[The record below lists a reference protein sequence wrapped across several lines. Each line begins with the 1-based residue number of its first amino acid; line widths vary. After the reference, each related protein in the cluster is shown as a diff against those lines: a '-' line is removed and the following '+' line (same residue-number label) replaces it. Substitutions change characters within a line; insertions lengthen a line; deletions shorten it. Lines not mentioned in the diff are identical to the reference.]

1 MRIVVIGYGKLFQA
15 VVEGCLINAQNV
27 VGVLRVNRIRY
38 SRFMNFIID
47 HLLPDNDK
55 MFVNRLKL
63 NDINVPSVNSEKFR
77 KILVELNPDIVFV
90 SSWGEKFKPETYKI
104 PKIGT
109 INLHPS
115 LLPKYRGPNPYFQAI
130 RHGEKETGLTF
141 HLMDSSF
148 DTGAILQ
155 QTIVPI
161 NEYETGESLRDKCSV
176 YAREEVQ
183 KLLNNLDNGFITTV
197 EQSPKYATYFHQLT
211 LEDSILSFSTETSDQ
226 IDRRI
231 RGLIPWMKCTIP
243 CGNEFFLFSE
253 HKILDK
259 KTDKKYGTIVENDGK
274 TVKIATLDNKILQ
287 FNNVR
292 PVRSIPSF
300 LHKWYVKKFL
310 CNTKEML

>member
-1 MRIVVIGYGKLFQA
+1 MRIVVVGYGKLFQS

-47 HLLPDNDK
+47 NLLPDDDK
-55 MFVNRLKL
+55 LFVNRLKL

-90 SSWGEKFKPETYKI
+90 SSWGEKFSPETIKI

-141 HLMDSSF
+141 HLMDESF

-155 QTIVPI
+155 QTIIPI
-161 NEYETGESLRDKCSV
+161 KNDETGESLRNKCSV

-183 KLLNNLDNGFITTV
+183 KLLNELDNGFITPV
-197 EQSPKYATYFHQLT
+197 IQSPKYATYFHQLT
-211 LEDSILSFSTETSDQ
+211 LQDSILSFSTETSEQ
-226 IDRRI
+226 IDQRI
-231 RGLIPWMKCTIP
+231 RGLIPWQRCSIP
-243 CGNEFFLFSE
+243 CGNDFFMFKNYRIIDKPTKE
-253 HKILDK
+253 HFAKILL
-259 KTDKKYGTIVENDGK
+259 NDGK
-274 TVKIATLDNKILQ
+274 NVRIATIDNKIMEFEGLT
-287 FNNVR
+287 
-292 PVRSIPSF
+292 PVRYIPRF

-310 CNTKEML
+310 RGNAI

>member
-38 SRFMNFIID
+38 SWFMNFIID

-55 MFVNRLKL
+55 LFVNRLKL
-63 NDINVPSVNSEKFR
+63 NDINVASVNSEKFR

-90 SSWGEKFKPETYKI
+90 SSWGEKFSPETIKI

-141 HLMDSSF
+141 HLMDEAY

-155 QTIVPI
+155 QAVIPI
-161 NEYETGESLRDKCSV
+161 NNNETGESLRNKCSV

-183 KLLNNLDNGFITTV
+183 KLLNELDNGFITPIT
-197 EQSPKYATYFHQLT
+197 QSPKYATYFHQLT
-211 LEDSILSFSTETSDQ
+211 LGDSILPFTTETSEQ

-231 RGLIPWMKCTIP
+231 RGLIPWMKSIIP
-243 CGNEFFLFSE
+243 CGNEFFLFSDYE
-253 HKILDK
+253 ILEQ
-259 KTDKKYGTIVENDGK
+259 KTDAHFATIIENDGK
-274 TVKIATLDNKILQ
+274 SVLIATVDKKVMK

-292 PVRSIPSF
+292 PVRIIPNF
-300 LHKWYVKKFL
+300 LRKWYVKKFL
-310 CNTKEML
+310 KGTAK